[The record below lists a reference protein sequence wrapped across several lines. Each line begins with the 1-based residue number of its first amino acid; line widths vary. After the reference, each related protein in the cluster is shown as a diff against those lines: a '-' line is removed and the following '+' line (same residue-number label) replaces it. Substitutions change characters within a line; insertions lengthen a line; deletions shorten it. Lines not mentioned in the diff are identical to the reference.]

1 MYSTELLAQTLI
13 SGVMIGI
20 LYALMAL
27 GITFI
32 YSIVRMINWAMGEFY
47 MLGSYIQYVA
57 VAYLLGRNYWWLAII
72 ISTAGTFLIGYL
84 LEPILIKPMHARAME
99 RRDDYATVVTIALLL
114 MLRSLAVAIGGPYQY
129 RPETN
134 LPIMWVGPLPMEGAR
149 VMASVFALVAL
160 ALFYLVISKTWI
172 GLALRAAAQNRVA
185 AQTSGVDVFRLDA
198 VAFAIGVA
206 LAGLAGALLAPL
218 FLVYPTNG
226 AVTTVK
232 GFEIIVIGGLGSI
245 PGALIG
251 GVLLGVVESLGA
263 AFISSPYQN
272 AYGFALVLLVLL
284 VTRHGRRRY
293 ADRRAASPV
302 HAGAAGGRSCQ
313 VALRRP
319 THAAASLLR
328 IHDPGCEGA
337 RARRAV
343 RRDQSG
349 GEGHADRADPQGK
362 PGRRNLSDRQPRNGH
377 HPPHLP

>member
-1 MYSTELLAQTLI
+1 MFSTELFTQTLI
-13 SGVMIGI
+13 SGLMIGV

-57 VAYLLGRNYWWLAII
+57 VAYALGPKLWWLAVI

-84 LEPILIKPMHARAME
+84 IEPILIKPMHARAME

-114 MLRSLAVAIGGPYQY
+114 MLRSLAVAIGGPYQF

-149 VMASVFALVAL
+149 VAACLCALLAL
-160 ALFYLVISKTWI
+160 ALFYVVMSKTWM
-172 GLALRAAAQNRVA
+172 GLALRATAQNRVA

-198 VAFAIGVA
+198 VAFGIGVG

-226 AVTTVK
+226 VVTTVK
-232 GFEIIVIGGLGSI
+232 GFEIIVIGGIGSI

-251 GVLLGVVESLGA
+251 GLLLGVVESLGA

-272 AYGFALVLLVLL
+272 AYGFALVLLVLMVRPYGL
-284 VTRHGRRRY
+284 FGERGRE
-293 ADRRAASPV
+293 A
-302 HAGAAGGRSCQ
+302 
-313 VALRRP
+313 
-319 THAAASLLR
+319 
-328 IHDPGCEGA
+328 
-337 RARRAV
+337 
-343 RRDQSG
+343 
-349 GEGHADRADPQGK
+349 
-362 PGRRNLSDRQPRNGH
+362 
-377 HPPHLP
+377 

>member
-1 MYSTELLAQTLI
+1 MFSTELFTQTLI
-13 SGVMIGI
+13 SGLMIGV

-57 VAYLLGRNYWWLAII
+57 VAYALGPKLWWLAVI
-72 ISTAGTFLIGYL
+72 ISTGGTFLIGYL
-84 LEPILIKPMHARAME
+84 IEPILIKPMHARAME

-114 MLRSLAVAIGGPYQY
+114 MLRSLAVAIGGPYQF

-149 VMASVFALVAL
+149 VAACLCALLAL
-160 ALFYLVISKTWI
+160 ALFYVVMSKTWM
-172 GLALRAAAQNRVA
+172 GLALRATAQNRVA

-198 VAFAIGVA
+198 VAFGIGVG

-226 AVTTVK
+226 VVTTVK

-251 GVLLGVVESLGA
+251 GLLLGVVESLGA

-272 AYGFALVLLVLL
+272 AYGFVLVLLVLMVRPYGL
-284 VTRHGRRRY
+284 FGERGRE
-293 ADRRAASPV
+293 A
-302 HAGAAGGRSCQ
+302 
-313 VALRRP
+313 
-319 THAAASLLR
+319 
-328 IHDPGCEGA
+328 
-337 RARRAV
+337 
-343 RRDQSG
+343 
-349 GEGHADRADPQGK
+349 
-362 PGRRNLSDRQPRNGH
+362 
-377 HPPHLP
+377 

>member
-1 MYSTELLAQTLI
+1 MFTLELFIQTLI
-13 SGVMIGI
+13 AGLMIGV

-47 MLGSYIQYVA
+47 MLGSYIQYVV
-57 VAYLLGRNYWWLAII
+57 VAYALGRNLWWLAVVV
-72 ISTAGTFLIGYL
+72 STAGTFLIGYVI
-84 LEPILIKPMHARAME
+84 EVILIKPMHARAME

-114 MLRSLAVAIGGPYQY
+114 MLRSLAVAIGGPYQF

-149 VMASVFALVAL
+149 VAASVCALIAL
-160 ALFYLVISKTWI
+160 GLFYLVIYKTWV

-185 AQTSGVDVFRLDA
+185 VQTSGVDVFRLDA
-198 VAFAIGVA
+198 IAFAIGVA

-226 AVTTVK
+226 VVTTVK

-251 GVLLGVVESLGA
+251 GLLLRVVESLGA

-272 AYGFALVLLVLL
+272 AYGFLLVLLVLL
-284 VTRHGRRRY
+284 VRPYGLFGERGRE
-293 ADRRAASPV
+293 
-302 HAGAAGGRSCQ
+302 
-313 VALRRP
+313 
-319 THAAASLLR
+319 T
-328 IHDPGCEGA
+328 
-337 RARRAV
+337 
-343 RRDQSG
+343 
-349 GEGHADRADPQGK
+349 
-362 PGRRNLSDRQPRNGH
+362 
-377 HPPHLP
+377 